1 MKIANFLGRSLT
13 EDDIDKVMEHTSLEN
28 MKKNAAVNL
37 SYNEKFHNTSD
48 GAFINQGLTH
58 GWRHKVPEDIQKRVD
73 DMIKQ
78 ELRDTDLQF
87 D

>member
-48 GAFINQGLTH
+48 GAFINQGT
-58 GWRHKVPEDIQKRVD
+58 K
-73 DMIKQ
+73 
-78 ELRDTDLQF
+78 
-87 D
+87 